1 MPKTILFIED
11 ESALQKTVG
20 EIIRK
25 EGYDMI
31 SALDG
36 ELGMTLAKEKRPDLI
51 MLDLVL
57 PKKDGFEVLKSL
69 KQNEWTKKIPVVVV
83 TNLGKMENMDKAI
96 ELGATAYL
104 VKSDYTLKEII
115 DKVKTIIEEVAR

>member
-20 EIIRK
+20 EIVRK

-36 ELGMTLAKEKRPDLI
+36 DLGITLAKEKRPDLI

-57 PKKDGFEVLKSL
+57 PKKDGFEVLKAL
-69 KQNEWTKKIPVVVV
+69 KQDERTKTVPIIVI
-83 TNLGKMENMDKAI
+83 TNLGEMENIDKAI
-96 ELGATAYL
+96 ELGATTYL
-104 VKSDYTLKEII
+104 VKSDYSLREIVEKI
-115 DKVKTIIEEVAR
+115 KTTIEGTVQ

>member
-115 DKVKTIIEEVAR
+115 DKVKTIIEGVAQ

>member
-1 MPKTILFIED
+1 M
-11 ESALQKTVG
+11 QKTVG

-115 DKVKTIIEEVAR
+115 DKVKTIIEGVAQ